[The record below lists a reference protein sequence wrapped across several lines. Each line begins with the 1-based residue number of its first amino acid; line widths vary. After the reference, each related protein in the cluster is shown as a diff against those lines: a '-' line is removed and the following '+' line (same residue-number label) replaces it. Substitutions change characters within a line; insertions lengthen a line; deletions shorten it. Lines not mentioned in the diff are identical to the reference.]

1 MSVEAFE
8 RLHGALQYHIVNSMG
23 WTGLRSTQTDAV
35 VPILEGK
42 HCLILAPTAGGKTE
56 AAAIPVL
63 SRMAT
68 EEWSGPS
75 VLYVCPIKA
84 LLNNLESRLTR
95 YAGFVGRTVQVWH
108 GDIGQGAKA
117 RAKRSAPDILL
128 TTPESLEGMLI
139 STKVDRAAWF
149 GNVRVV
155 IVDELHAFAG
165 DDRGWHLRAVIKRI
179 EAYPKQPIQRIGLSA
194 TVGNPDELLDW
205 FAGSGERQIV
215 GSSTVTT
222 DADVTIDHVGSM
234 GNAATVISRLHRGAK
249 RLVFCDS
256 RSKVE
261 ELAVSLRALNTRT
274 FVSHS
279 SLSASERKLAETAF
293 AEEQDCVIVA
303 TSTLELGIDVGDLD
317 YVIQIDS
324 PSTVSSFLQR
334 MGRTGRRTGSRR
346 NCLFL
351 TTSDEAFLL
360 ACAITTLW
368 RERYVEHIKPPPL
381 PWHMVAQ
388 QMMALVLERPGLPAH
403 EVVGVAQR
411 QFPELDAKT
420 VATVFEFMVM
430 KGILFV
436 STGLASMGPEGEKL
450 FGRGHFLD
458 LLSAFASPMVL
469 AARHGAKELGYVD
482 PMAVQQQRNGPTV
495 LLLGGRSW
503 KVTAVDWSKRTVSVE
518 PTDDRGKSRWLG
530 TSRWL
535 GFEVCQ
541 AMRRVLLQEGDAQ
554 FGLSR
559 RGGQQLEEVSIFF
572 HSVCRNISIMH
583 LPDLLEHKY
592 KIYYTVDFLKILRKD
607 FIKVTYSILLAI
619 IIHLAL
625 DFIGHSLNAF
635 EVKTFIS
642 NLTKNETLIWISYVS
657 AIYAVPILFS
667 IAGFYL
673 IIKNEIRQ
681 RISLKLFTLTKNKFL
696 FWLSMG
702 VMTLF
707 FCVLKILITKTEF
720 EYFLDYIAISITSSF
735 ILAYYT
741 TCFFYSLYS
750 KKTIK

>member
-23 WTGLRSTQTDAV
+23 WTGLRSTQADAIA
-35 VPILEGK
+35 PIMEGK

-68 EEWSGPS
+68 EEWPGPS

-84 LLNNLESRLTR
+84 LLNNLESRLSR

-117 RAKRSAPDILL
+117 RARRSAPDILL

-179 EAYPKQPIQRIGLSA
+179 EAYARQPIQRIGLSA

-215 GSSTVTT
+215 GSSSVTT

-234 GNAATVISRLHRGAK
+234 ANAATVISRLHRGAK

-334 MGRTGRRTGSRR
+334 MGRTGRRNGSRR

-368 RERYVEHIKPPPL
+368 REKYVEHIKPPPL

-403 EVVGVAQR
+403 EVVNVAQR
-411 QFPELDAKT
+411 QFPELDATT
-420 VATVFEFMVM
+420 VATVFEFMAM
-430 KGILFV
+430 KGILFA
-436 STGLASMGPEGEKL
+436 SSGLASMGPEGEKL

-469 AARHGAKELGYVD
+469 AARHGATELGYVD
-482 PMAVQQQRNGPTV
+482 PMAVQQQRDGPTV

-541 AMRRVLLQEGDAQ
+541 AMRRVLLLEGDAEL
-554 FGLSR
+554 GLSK
-559 RGGQQLEEVSIFF
+559 RGTQQLDEVRDLITAPERQGS
-572 HSVCRNISIMH
+572 
-583 LPDLLEHKY
+583 LLLEH
-592 KIYYTVDFLKILRKD
+592 LPSGRLRWWT
-607 FIKVTYSILLAI
+607 FAGGAVNSA
-619 IIHLAL
+619 LAL
-625 DFIGHSLNAF
+625 RFEEQGSVRIDDLWVETDSGVSMAQVFQLPAHPVARAAFTTNLAERADLKFSACLTQEQLFAVVASRSLDEENLRRLA
-635 EVKTFIS
+635 S
-642 NLTKNETLIWISYVS
+642 N
-657 AIYAVPILFS
+657 
-667 IAGFYL
+667 
-673 IIKNEIRQ
+673 
-681 RISLKLFTLTKNKFL
+681 
-696 FWLSMG
+696 
-702 VMTLF
+702 
-707 FCVLKILITKTEF
+707 
-720 EYFLDYIAISITSSF
+720 
-735 ILAYYT
+735 
-741 TCFFYSLYS
+741 
-750 KKTIK
+750 

>member
-1 MSVEAFE
+1 MSQEAFD

-23 WTGLRSTQTDAV
+23 WTGLRSTQADAV
-35 VPILEGK
+35 EPILAGK

-56 AAAIPVL
+56 AATIPVL

-68 EEWSGPS
+68 EEWPGPS

-84 LLNNLESRLTR
+84 LLNNLESRLSR

-108 GDIGQGAKA
+108 GDVGQGAKA
-117 RAKRSAPDILL
+117 RAKRIPPDILL

-139 STKVDRAAWF
+139 STKVDRASWF

-179 EAYPKQPIQRIGLSA
+179 EAYARQPIQRIGLSA
-194 TVGNPDELLDW
+194 TVGNPGELLDW

-215 GSSTVTT
+215 GSSSVTT

-234 GNAATVISRLHRGAK
+234 ANAATVISRLHRGAK

-261 ELAVSLRALNTRT
+261 ELAVSLRTMNTRT

-279 SLSASERKLAETAF
+279 SLSASERKLAENAF
-293 AEEQDCVIVA
+293 AEERDCVIVA

-317 YVIQIDS
+317 YVIQIDA

-334 MGRTGRRTGSRR
+334 MGRTGRRSGSRR
-346 NCLFL
+346 SFLFL

-368 RERYVEHIKPPPL
+368 REKFVEQIKPPPL

-403 EVVGVAQR
+403 EVVDVAR
-411 QFPELDAKT
+411 AQFPELDPT
-420 VATVFEFMVM
+420 TIATVFDFMVDE
-430 KGILFV
+430 GILFL
-436 STGLASMGPEGEKL
+436 SSGLASMGPEGEKL
-450 FGRGHFLD
+450 FGRAHFLD

-469 AARHGAKELGYVD
+469 AARHGATELGYVD
-482 PMAVQQQRNGPTV
+482 PMAVQHQKDRPTV

-503 KVTAVDWSKRTVSVE
+503 RVTSVDWSKRTVAVE
-518 PTDDRGKSRWLG
+518 PTDDKGKSRWLG

-541 AMRRVLLQEGDAQ
+541 AMRRVLMQEGDAEL
-554 FGLSR
+554 GLSK
-559 RGGQQLEEVSIFF
+559 RGNCQLDEVRELIAAPERQGS
-572 HSVCRNISIMH
+572 
-583 LPDLLEHKY
+583 LLLERLGSGRLRWWTFAGGAVNSSLTLRLEDARG
-592 KIYYTVDFLKILRKD
+592 IRVDDLWIETDLS
-607 FIKVTYSILLAI
+607 TSITQ
-619 IIHLAL
+619 IHLRPVHPAAMQGFVLNLVESSDLKFSACLTQELLVEVVVSRSL
-625 DFIGHSLNAF
+625 D
-635 EVKTFIS
+635 EE
-642 NLTKNETLIWISYVS
+642 NLKRL
-657 AIYAVPILFS
+657 
-667 IAGFYL
+667 G
-673 IIKNEIRQ
+673 
-681 RISLKLFTLTKNKFL
+681 
-696 FWLSMG
+696 
-702 VMTLF
+702 
-707 FCVLKILITKTEF
+707 
-720 EYFLDYIAISITSSF
+720 
-735 ILAYYT
+735 
-741 TCFFYSLYS
+741 
-750 KKTIK
+750 

>member
-1 MSVEAFE
+1 MSQEAFDC
-8 RLHGALQYHIVNSMG
+8 LHGALQYHIVNSMG
-23 WTGLRSTQTDAV
+23 WKGLRSTQADAV
-35 VPILEGK
+35 EPILAGK

-56 AAAIPVL
+56 AATIPVL

-68 EEWSGPS
+68 EEWPGPS

-84 LLNNLESRLTR
+84 LLNNLESRLSR

-108 GDIGQGAKA
+108 GDVGQGSKA
-117 RAKRSAPDILL
+117 RAKRTPPDILL

-139 STKVDRAAWF
+139 STKVDRASWF

-179 EAYPKQPIQRIGLSA
+179 EAYARQPIQRIGLSA
-194 TVGNPDELLDW
+194 TVGNPSELLDW
-205 FAGSGERQIV
+205 FAGTGERQIV
-215 GSSTVTT
+215 GSSSVTT

-234 GNAATVISRLHRGAK
+234 ANAATVISRLHRGAK

-261 ELAVSLRALNTRT
+261 ELAVSLRTMNTRT

-293 AEEQDCVIVA
+293 AEERDCVIVA

-317 YVIQIDS
+317 YVIQIDA

-334 MGRTGRRTGSRR
+334 MGRTGRRSGSRR
-346 NCLFL
+346 SFLFL

-368 RERYVEHIKPPPL
+368 REKFVEHIKPPPL

-403 EVVGVAQR
+403 EVVAVAQA
-411 QFPELDAKT
+411 QFPELDPAT
-420 VATVFEFMVM
+420 VATVFHCMAD
-430 KGILFV
+430 KGILFI
-436 STGLASMGPEGEKL
+436 SSGLASMGPEGEKL

-469 AARHGAKELGYVD
+469 AARHGATELGYVD
-482 PMAVQQQRNGPTV
+482 PMAVQQQKDGPTV

-503 KVTAVDWSKRTVSVE
+503 KVTSVDWKKRAVAVE
-518 PTDDRGKSRWLG
+518 PTDDKGKSRWLG

-541 AMRRVLLQEGDAQ
+541 AMRRVLLCQSDAQ
-554 FGLSR
+554 LGLSK
-559 RGGQQLEEVSIFF
+559 RGTLQLDEIRELITAPEHQGS
-572 HSVCRNISIMH
+572 
-583 LPDLLEHKY
+583 LLLEH
-592 KIYYTVDFLKILRKD
+592 LPSSRLRWWT
-607 FIKVTYSILLAI
+607 FAGGAVNST
-619 IIHLAL
+619 LAL
-625 DFIGHSLNAF
+625 RLGDIGSTRVDDLWVETGPGVSVPSLMRA
-635 EVKTFIS
+635 EVDSAAVTAVAE
-642 NLTKNETLIWISYVS
+642 NLAERSELKFAACLRRAELV
-657 AIYAVPILFS
+657 AVVAS
-667 IAGFYL
+667 
-673 IIKNEIRQ
+673 R
-681 RISLKLFTLTKNKFL
+681 SLDEENLLRL
-696 FWLSMG
+696 ARDD
-702 VMTLF
+702 
-707 FCVLKILITKTEF
+707 
-720 EYFLDYIAISITSSF
+720 LDVPSDP
-735 ILAYYT
+735 LA
-741 TCFFYSLYS
+741 L
-750 KKTIK
+750 

>member
-1 MSVEAFE
+1 MSQEAFD

-23 WTGLRSTQTDAV
+23 WTGLRSTQADAV
-35 VPILEGK
+35 DPILSGK

-56 AAAIPVL
+56 AATIPVL

-68 EEWSGPS
+68 EEWPGPS

-84 LLNNLESRLTR
+84 LLNNLESRLSR

-108 GDIGQGAKA
+108 GDVGQGAKT
-117 RAKRSAPDILL
+117 RAKRMPPDILL

-139 STKVDRAAWF
+139 STKVDRASWF

-179 EAYPKQPIQRIGLSA
+179 EAYARQPIQRIGLSA
-194 TVGNPDELLDW
+194 TVGNPGELLDW

-215 GSSTVTT
+215 GSSSVTT

-234 GNAATVISRLHRGAK
+234 ANAATVISRLHRGAK

-261 ELAVSLRALNTRT
+261 ELAVSLRAMNTRT

-293 AEEQDCVIVA
+293 AEERDCVIVA

-317 YVIQIDS
+317 YVIQIDA

-334 MGRTGRRTGSRR
+334 MGRTGRRSGSRR
-346 NCLFL
+346 SFLFL
-351 TTSDEAFLL
+351 TTTDEAFLL

-368 RERYVEHIKPPPL
+368 REKFVEHIKPPPL

-403 EVVGVAQR
+403 EVVGVAKA
-411 QFPELDAKT
+411 QFPELDPAT
-420 VATVFEFMVM
+420 VATVFDFMVG
-430 KGILFV
+430 KGILFI
-436 STGLASMGPEGEKL
+436 SSGLASMGPEGEKL

-469 AARHGAKELGYVD
+469 AARHGATELGYVD
-482 PMAVQQQRNGPTV
+482 PMAVQQQKDGPTV

-503 KVTAVDWSKRTVSVE
+503 KVTSVDWSKRTVAVE
-518 PTDDRGKSRWLG
+518 PTDDKGKSRWLG

-541 AMRRVLLQEGDAQ
+541 AMRRVLLHEGDAEL
-554 FGLSR
+554 GLSK
-559 RGGQQLEEVSIFF
+559 RGTVQLDEVRELITAPERQGS
-572 HSVCRNISIMH
+572 
-583 LPDLLEHKY
+583 LLLEH
-592 KIYYTVDFLKILRKD
+592 LPSGRLRWWT
-607 FIKVTYSILLAI
+607 FAGGAVNSA
-619 IIHLAL
+619 LAL
-625 DFIGHSLNAF
+625 RLGDVSSTRVDDLWVETGASISVPTLMSRPLESATLESFSRSMAERCELKFSACLGADLVAAVIAVRSLDEANLGHLVTTPF
-635 EVKTFIS
+635 Q
-642 NLTKNETLIWISYVS
+642 
-657 AIYAVPILFS
+657 VPS
-667 IAGFYL
+667 IDG
-673 IIKNEIRQ
+673 
-681 RISLKLFTLTKNKFL
+681 
-696 FWLSMG
+696 G
-702 VMTLF
+702 PVP
-707 FCVLKILITKTEF
+707 
-720 EYFLDYIAISITSSF
+720 
-735 ILAYYT
+735 
-741 TCFFYSLYS
+741 
-750 KKTIK
+750 

>member
-1 MSVEAFE
+1 MSDEAFE
-8 RLHGALQYHIVNSMG
+8 RLHGALQYHIVNSLG
-23 WTGLRSTQTDAV
+23 WSGLRSTQADAIA
-35 VPILEGK
+35 PILEGK

-56 AAAIPVL
+56 AATIPVL

-68 EEWSGPS
+68 GEWSGPS

-84 LLNNLESRLTR
+84 LLNNLESRLSR

-108 GDIGQGAKA
+108 GDVGQGVKA
-117 RAKRSAPDILL
+117 RARRSPPDILL

-139 STKVDRAAWF
+139 STNVDRVSWF
-149 GNVRVV
+149 ANVRVV

-179 EAYPKQPIQRIGLSA
+179 EAYARRPIQRVGLSA
-194 TVGNPDELLDW
+194 TVGNPDGLLDW
-205 FAGSGERQIV
+205 FAGAGERQIV
-215 GSSTVTT
+215 GSSSVTT

-234 GNAATVISRLHRGAK
+234 ANAATVISRLHRGSK

-279 SLSASERKLAETAF
+279 SLSASERRLAEAAF

-334 MGRTGRRTGSRR
+334 MGRTGRRSGSRR

-360 ACAITTLW
+360 ACAIIRLW
-368 RERYVEHIKPPPL
+368 REKYVEHITPPPM

-388 QMMALVLERPGLPAH
+388 QMMAFVLECPGIPAH
-403 EVVGVAQR
+403 EVVGMAR
-411 QFPELDAKT
+411 TQFPELELET
-420 VATVFEFMVM
+420 VATVFEFMVSQ
-430 KGILFV
+430 GILFV
-436 STGLASMGPEGEKL
+436 SSGLASMGPEGEKL

-469 AARHGAKELGYVD
+469 SARHGSTELGYVD
-482 PMAVQQQRNGPTV
+482 PMAVQRQDNGPTV

-503 KVTAVDWSKRTVSVE
+503 KVTSVDWPKRTVSVE
-518 PTDDRGKSRWLG
+518 PTDDKGKSRWLG

-535 GFEVCQ
+535 SFDVCQ
-541 AMRRVLLQEGDAQ
+541 AMRRVLLQEGEAEL
-554 FGLSR
+554 GLSR
-559 RGGQQLEEVSIFF
+559 RGTQQLDEIRSLIAVPERQGS
-572 HSVCRNISIMH
+572 
-583 LPDLLEHKY
+583 LLLEHLPTGRLRWWTFAGGAVNNALAVRLAKNVVMRVDDLWVE
-592 KIYYTVDFLKILRKD
+592 TVPGVSLPVLYRQSEEQAVTITSIERFTERSELKFSACLRPD
-607 FIKVTYSILLAI
+607 LVTA
-619 IIHLAL
+619 
-625 DFIGHSLNAF
+625 
-635 EVKTFIS
+635 VFIS
-642 NLTKNETLIWISYVS
+642 RSFDEANL
-657 AIYAVPILFS
+657 
-667 IAGFYL
+667 
-673 IIKNEIRQ
+673 
-681 RISLKLFTLTKNKFL
+681 LKLAPKR
-696 FWLSMG
+696 
-702 VMTLF
+702 
-707 FCVLKILITKTEF
+707 IL
-720 EYFLDYIAISITSSF
+720 
-735 ILAYYT
+735 
-741 TCFFYSLYS
+741 
-750 KKTIK
+750 

>member
-1 MSVEAFE
+1 MSVQAFD

-23 WTGLRSTQTDAV
+23 WTGLRSTQADAV
-35 VPILEGK
+35 EPILEGK

-68 EEWSGPS
+68 EEWPGPS
-75 VLYVCPIKA
+75 VIYVCPIKA
-84 LLNNLESRLTR
+84 LLNNLESRLSR

-117 RAKRSAPDILL
+117 RAKRVAPDALL

-139 STKVDRAAWF
+139 STKVDRRSWF
-149 GNVRVV
+149 GNVRTI

-179 EAYPKQPIQRIGLSA
+179 EAYARQPIQRIGLSA
-194 TVGNPDELLDW
+194 TVGNPDELLEW

-215 GSSTVTT
+215 GSSSVST
-222 DADVTIDHVGSM
+222 DADVTIDHVGTM
-234 GNAATVISRLHRGAK
+234 ANAATVISRLHRGAK

-261 ELAVSLRALNTRT
+261 ELAVALRALNTRT

-317 YVIQIDS
+317 HVIQIDS

-334 MGRTGRRTGSRR
+334 MGRTGRRSGSRR

-368 RERYVEHIKPPPL
+368 RDKYVEHVKPPPM

-388 QMMALVLERPGLPAH
+388 QMMALALEKPGTPAH
-403 EVVGVAQR
+403 EVVGMGR
-411 QFPELDAKT
+411 SQFPELAATT
-420 VATVFEFMVM
+420 VAAVFEFMVA
-430 KGILFV
+430 KGILLV
-436 STGLASMGPEGEKL
+436 SSGLTSMGHEGEKL
-450 FGRGHFLD
+450 YGRGHFLD
-458 LLSAFASPMVL
+458 LLTAFASPMVL
-469 AARHGAKELGYVD
+469 AARYGATELGYVD
-482 PMAVQQQRNGPTV
+482 PMAVQQQRERPTV

-503 KVTAVDWSKRTVSVE
+503 KVTGVDWSRRTVSVE
-518 PTDDRGKSRWLG
+518 PTEDRGKSRWLG

-541 AMRRVLLQEGDAQ
+541 AMRRVLLNEGDAEL
-554 FGLSR
+554 GLSR
-559 RGGQQLEEVSIFF
+559 RGAQQLSEVRELITAPERQGS
-572 HSVCRNISIMH
+572 M
-583 LPDLLEHKY
+583 LLEHVASGRLRWWTFAGGAVNSA
-592 KIYYTVDFLKILRKD
+592 IALRFEDAGSVRVDDLWIEADPGTSMTSVVKSPVLPVARKAFVSNLVERSDLKFSDCL
-607 FIKVTYSILLAI
+607 TAELLVEVVASR
-619 IIHLAL
+619 AL
-625 DFIGHSLNAF
+625 D
-635 EVKTFIS
+635 EE
-642 NLTKNETLIWISYVS
+642 NLSRLAS
-657 AIYAVPILFS
+657 
-667 IAGFYL
+667 
-673 IIKNEIRQ
+673 RQ
-681 RISLKLFTLTKNKFL
+681 
-696 FWLSMG
+696 
-702 VMTLF
+702 
-707 FCVLKILITKTEF
+707 
-720 EYFLDYIAISITSSF
+720 
-735 ILAYYT
+735 
-741 TCFFYSLYS
+741 
-750 KKTIK
+750 

>member
-1 MSVEAFE
+1 MSVQAFD

-23 WTGLRSTQTDAV
+23 WTGLRSTQADAV
-35 VPILEGK
+35 EPILEGK

-68 EEWSGPS
+68 EEWPGPS
-75 VLYVCPIKA
+75 VIYVCPIKA
-84 LLNNLESRLTR
+84 LLNNLEARLSR

-117 RAKRSAPDILL
+117 RAKRVAPDVLL

-139 STKVDRAAWF
+139 STKVDRRSWF
-149 GNVRVV
+149 GNVRTI

-179 EAYPKQPIQRIGLSA
+179 ETYARQPIQRIGLSA
-194 TVGNPDELLDW
+194 TVGNPDELLEW

-215 GSSTVTT
+215 GSSSVST
-222 DADVTIDHVGSM
+222 DADVTIDHVGTM
-234 GNAATVISRLHRGAK
+234 ANAATVISRLHRGAK

-261 ELAVSLRALNTRT
+261 ELAVALRALNTRT

-317 YVIQIDS
+317 HVIQIDS

-334 MGRTGRRTGSRR
+334 MGRTGRRSGSRR

-368 RERYVEHIKPPPL
+368 REKYVEHIKPPPM

-388 QMMALVLERPGLPAH
+388 QMMALALEKPGTPAH
-403 EVVGVAQR
+403 EVVGMGHS
-411 QFPELDAKT
+411 QFPELAATT
-420 VATVFEFMVM
+420 VAAVFEFMAA
-430 KGILFV
+430 KGILLV
-436 STGLASMGPEGEKL
+436 SSGLTSMGPEGEKL
-450 FGRGHFLD
+450 YGRGHFLD

-469 AARHGAKELGYVD
+469 AAKYGATELGYVD
-482 PMAVQQQRNGPTV
+482 PMAVQQQRERPTV

-503 KVTAVDWSKRTVSVE
+503 KVTGVDWSRRTVSVE
-518 PTDDRGKSRWLG
+518 PTEDRGKSRWLG

-541 AMRRVLLQEGDAQ
+541 AMRRVLLNEGDAEL
-554 FGLSR
+554 GLSR
-559 RGGQQLEEVSIFF
+559 RGAQQLSEVRELITAPERQGS
-572 HSVCRNISIMH
+572 M
-583 LPDLLEHKY
+583 LLEHVASGRLRWWTFAGGAVNSA
-592 KIYYTVDFLKILRKD
+592 IALRFEDAGSVRVDDLWIEADPGTSMTSVVKSPVLPVARK
-607 FIKVTYSILLAI
+607 
-619 IIHLAL
+619 
-625 DFIGHSLNAF
+625 AF
-635 EVKTFIS
+635 VS
-642 NLTKNETLIWISYVS
+642 NLVERSDLK
-657 AIYAVPILFS
+657 FS
-667 IAGFYL
+667 DCLTADL
-673 IIKNEIRQ
+673 LVEVVASRSLDEENLSRLASRQ
-681 RISLKLFTLTKNKFL
+681 
-696 FWLSMG
+696 
-702 VMTLF
+702 
-707 FCVLKILITKTEF
+707 
-720 EYFLDYIAISITSSF
+720 
-735 ILAYYT
+735 
-741 TCFFYSLYS
+741 
-750 KKTIK
+750 

>member
-23 WTGLRSTQTDAV
+23 WTGLRSTQADAV

-68 EEWSGPS
+68 EEWPGPS

-179 EAYPKQPIQRIGLSA
+179 EAYARQPIQRIGLSA

-205 FAGSGERQIV
+205 FAGSGARQIV
-215 GSSTVTT
+215 GSSSVTT
-222 DADVTIDHVGSM
+222 DADVTIDHVGSIA
-234 GNAATVISRLHRGAK
+234 NAATVISRLHRGAK

-261 ELAVSLRALNTRT
+261 ELAVSLRAMNTRT

-334 MGRTGRRTGSRR
+334 MGRTGRRSGSGR

-368 RERYVEHIKPPPL
+368 REKYVEHIKPPPL

-403 EVVGVAQR
+403 EVVGMAQR
-411 QFPELDAKT
+411 QFAELDAKT
-420 VATVFEFMVM
+420 LATVFEFMVM

-436 STGLASMGPEGEKL
+436 SSGLASMGPEGEKL

-469 AARHGAKELGYVD
+469 AARHGATELGYVD
-482 PMAVQQQRNGPTV
+482 PMAVQQQRDGPTV

-541 AMRRVLLQEGDAQ
+541 AMRRVLLLEGDAEL
-554 FGLSR
+554 GLSK
-559 RGGQQLEEVSIFF
+559 RGTQQLEEIRDLITAPERHGS
-572 HSVCRNISIMH
+572 
-583 LPDLLEHKY
+583 LLLEH
-592 KIYYTVDFLKILRKD
+592 LPSGRLRWWT
-607 FIKVTYSILLAI
+607 FAGGAVNSA
-619 IIHLAL
+619 LAL
-625 DFIGHSLNAF
+625 RLGEIGSTRVDDLWV
-635 EVKTFIS
+635 ETSQGIS
-642 NLTKNETLIWISYVS
+642 VPTLMKG
-657 AIYAVPILFS
+657 PLEFS
-667 IAGFYL
+667 IVVAYAESVAERSELKFAACL
-673 IIKNEIRQ
+673 SADLVAAVVAR
-681 RISLKLFTLTKNKFL
+681 RSLDETNLWRL
-696 FWLSMG
+696 
-702 VMTLF
+702 
-707 FCVLKILITKTEF
+707 
-720 EYFLDYIAISITSSF
+720 ATS
-735 ILAYYT
+735 
-741 TCFFYSLYS
+741 
-750 KKTIK
+750 

>member
-1 MSVEAFE
+1 MSQEAFD

-23 WTGLRSTQTDAV
+23 WTGLRSTQADAV
-35 VPILEGK
+35 APILAGK

-56 AAAIPVL
+56 AATIPVL

-68 EEWSGPS
+68 QEWPGPS

-84 LLNNLESRLTR
+84 LLNNLESRLSR

-108 GDIGQGAKA
+108 GDVGQGAKT
-117 RAKRSAPDILL
+117 RAKRAPPDILL

-139 STKVDRAAWF
+139 STKVDRASWF

-165 DDRGWHLRAVIKRI
+165 DDRGWHLRAVINRI
-179 EAYPKQPIQRIGLSA
+179 EAYARQPIQRIGLSA
-194 TVGNPDELLDW
+194 TVGNPGELLDW

-215 GSSTVTT
+215 GSSSVTA
-222 DADVTIDHVGSM
+222 DADVMIDHVGSM
-234 GNAATVISRLHRGAK
+234 ANAATVISRLHRGAK

-261 ELAVSLRALNTRT
+261 ELAVSLRTMNTRT

-293 AEEQDCVIVA
+293 AEERDCVIVA
-303 TSTLELGIDVGDLD
+303 TSTLELGLDVGDLD
-317 YVIQIDS
+317 YVIQIDA

-334 MGRTGRRTGSRR
+334 MGRTGRRSGSRR
-346 NCLFL
+346 SFLFL

-368 RERYVEHIKPPPL
+368 REKFVEHIKPPPL

-388 QMMALVLERPGLPAH
+388 QMMALALERPGLPAH
-403 EVVGVAQR
+403 EVVGVAQA
-411 QFPELDAKT
+411 QFPELDP
-420 VATVFEFMVM
+420 ATVSAVFDFMVD

-436 STGLASMGPEGEKL
+436 SSGLASMGPEGEKL

-469 AARHGAKELGYVD
+469 AARHGTTELGYVD
-482 PMAVQQQRNGPTV
+482 PMAVQQQKDGPTV

-503 KVTAVDWSKRTVSVE
+503 KVTSVDWSKRTVAVE
-518 PTDDRGKSRWLG
+518 PTDDKGKSRWLG

-541 AMRRVLLQEGDAQ
+541 AMRRVLLREGGAEL
-554 FGLSR
+554 GLSK
-559 RGGQQLEEVSIFF
+559 RGTVQLDEVRELITAPERQGS
-572 HSVCRNISIMH
+572 
-583 LPDLLEHKY
+583 LLLEHLPSGRLRWWTFAGGAVNSALALRLGD
-592 KIYYTVDFLKILRKD
+592 IGSTRVDDLWVETDAGISVPTLMNHQVAPAAVENFSRSLVERSELKFAACLRSD
-607 FIKVTYSILLAI
+607 LVAAVVSVRSLDETNLG
-619 IIHLAL
+619 HLAATP
-625 DFIGHSLNAF
+625 F
-635 EVKTFIS
+635 
-642 NLTKNETLIWISYVS
+642 
-657 AIYAVPILFS
+657 
-667 IAGFYL
+667 
-673 IIKNEIRQ
+673 
-681 RISLKLFTLTKNKFL
+681 
-696 FWLSMG
+696 
-702 VMTLF
+702 
-707 FCVLKILITKTEF
+707 
-720 EYFLDYIAISITSSF
+720 
-735 ILAYYT
+735 
-741 TCFFYSLYS
+741 
-750 KKTIK
+750 

>member
-23 WTGLRSTQTDAV
+23 WTGLRSTQADAV

-68 EEWSGPS
+68 EEWPGPS

-95 YAGFVGRTVQVWH
+95 YADFVGRTVQVWH

-179 EAYPKQPIQRIGLSA
+179 EAYAKQPIQRIGLSA

-215 GSSTVTT
+215 GSSSVTT

-234 GNAATVISRLHRGAK
+234 ANAATVISRLHRGTK

-334 MGRTGRRTGSRR
+334 MGRTGRRAGSRR

-351 TTSDEAFLL
+351 TMSDEAFLL

-368 RERYVEHIKPPPL
+368 REKYVEHIKPPPL

-403 EVVGVAQR
+403 EVVSVAQR

-436 STGLASMGPEGEKL
+436 SSGLASMGPEGEKL

-469 AARHGAKELGYVD
+469 AARHGATELGYVD
-482 PMAVQQQRNGPTV
+482 PMAVQQQRDGPTV

-541 AMRRVLLQEGDAQ
+541 AMRRVLLHEGDAEL
-554 FGLSR
+554 GLSK
-559 RGGQQLEEVSIFF
+559 RGTQQLDEVRDLITAPERQGS
-572 HSVCRNISIMH
+572 
-583 LPDLLEHKY
+583 LLLEH
-592 KIYYTVDFLKILRKD
+592 LPAGRLRWWT
-607 FIKVTYSILLAI
+607 FAGGAVNSA
-619 IIHLAL
+619 LAL
-625 DFIGHSLNAF
+625 RLGEIGSTRVDDLWVETVHGISVPTMMQCQVSHSAMAEFAEGLAERAELKF
-635 EVKTFIS
+635 
-642 NLTKNETLIWISYVS
+642 S
-657 AIYAVPILFS
+657 ACLPPDLMASVVAARSLDEANF
-667 IAGFYL
+667 
-673 IIKNEIRQ
+673 Q
-681 RISLKLFTLTKNKFL
+681 R
-696 FWLSMG
+696 
-702 VMTLF
+702 
-707 FCVLKILITKTEF
+707 
-720 EYFLDYIAISITSSF
+720 
-735 ILAYYT
+735 LA
-741 TCFFYSLYS
+741 
-750 KKTIK
+750 

>member
-1 MSVEAFE
+1 MSLEAFD

-23 WTGLRSTQTDAV
+23 WTGLRSTQADAV

-68 EEWSGPS
+68 EEWPGPS

-139 STKVDRAAWF
+139 STKVDRAVWF

-179 EAYPKQPIQRIGLSA
+179 EAYARQPIQRIGLSA

-205 FAGSGERQIV
+205 FAGSGERHVV
-215 GSSTVTT
+215 GSSSVTT

-234 GNAATVISRLHRGAK
+234 LNAATVISRLHRGAK

-261 ELAVSLRALNTRT
+261 ELAVSLRTMNTRT

-293 AEEQDCVIVA
+293 AEERDCVIVA

-334 MGRTGRRTGSRR
+334 MGRTGRRSGSRR
-346 NCLFL
+346 SFLFL

-368 RERYVEHIKPPPL
+368 REKYVEHINPPPM
-381 PWHMVAQ
+381 PWHIVAQ

-403 EVVGVAQR
+403 EVVAVAR
-411 QFPELDAKT
+411 AQFFELDHET
-420 VATVFEFMVM
+420 LATVFDFMVG

-436 STGLASMGPEGEKL
+436 SSGLASMGPEGEKL

-469 AARHGAKELGYVD
+469 AARHGAIELGYVD
-482 PMAVQQQRNGPTV
+482 PMAVQQQKDGPTV

-503 KVTAVDWSKRTVSVE
+503 KVTSVDWPKRTVSVE
-518 PTDDRGKSRWLG
+518 PSDDRGKSRWLG

-541 AMRRVLLQEGDAQ
+541 AMRRVLLRDGDAQ
-554 FGLSR
+554 LGLSR
-559 RGGQQLEEVSIFF
+559 RGTLQLDEV
-572 HSVCRNISIMH
+572 RDLISAPEH
-583 LPDLLEHKY
+583 RGSFLLEHLPSGRLRWWTFAGGAVNSALALRLGE
-592 KIYYTVDFLKILRKD
+592 IASTRVDDLWVETAHGISVLELVQRQVDRSSMTAVAQSLAERSELKFAACLPKD
-607 FIKVTYSILLAI
+607 LLA
-619 IIHLAL
+619 AVVVNRSL
-625 DFIGHSLNAF
+625 DD
-635 EVKTFIS
+635 V
-642 NLTKNETLIWISYVS
+642 NLRRLVS
-657 AIYAVPILFS
+657 
-667 IAGFYL
+667 
-673 IIKNEIRQ
+673 E
-681 RISLKLFTLTKNKFL
+681 
-696 FWLSMG
+696 
-702 VMTLF
+702 
-707 FCVLKILITKTEF
+707 
-720 EYFLDYIAISITSSF
+720 
-735 ILAYYT
+735 
-741 TCFFYSLYS
+741 
-750 KKTIK
+750 

>member
-1 MSVEAFE
+1 MSVGAFD

-23 WTGLRSTQTDAV
+23 WTGLRSTQADAV
-35 VPILEGK
+35 EPILGGK

-68 EEWSGPS
+68 EEWPGPS
-75 VLYVCPIKA
+75 VIYVCPIKA
-84 LLNNLESRLTR
+84 LLNNLESRLAR

-117 RAKRSAPDILL
+117 RAKRVAPDVLL

-139 STKVDRAAWF
+139 STKVDRRSWF
-149 GNVRVV
+149 GNVRTI

-179 EAYPKQPIQRIGLSA
+179 EAYARQPIQRIGLSA
-194 TVGNPDELLDW
+194 TVGNPDELLEW

-215 GSSTVTT
+215 GSSSVST
-222 DADVTIDHVGSM
+222 DADVTIDHVGTM
-234 GNAATVISRLHRGAK
+234 ANAATVISRLHRGAK

-261 ELAVSLRALNTRT
+261 ELAVALRASNTRT

-317 YVIQIDS
+317 HVIQIDS

-334 MGRTGRRTGSRR
+334 MGRTGRRNGSRR

-368 RERYVEHIKPPPL
+368 RDKYVEHIKPPPM

-388 QMMALVLERPGLPAH
+388 QMMALVLEKPGTPAH
-403 EVVGVAQR
+403 EVVSTGR
-411 QFPELDAKT
+411 SQFPELAAMT
-420 VATVFEFMVM
+420 VEAVFEFMVA
-430 KGILFV
+430 KGILLV
-436 STGLASMGPEGEKL
+436 SSGLTSMGPEGERL
-450 FGRGHFLD
+450 YGRGHFLD

-469 AARHGAKELGYVD
+469 AAKYGATELGYVD
-482 PMAVQQQRNGPTV
+482 PMAVQQQRDRPTV

-503 KVTAVDWSKRTVSVE
+503 KVTGVDWSRRTVSVE
-518 PTDDRGKSRWLG
+518 PTEDRGKSRWLG

-541 AMRRVLLQEGDAQ
+541 AMRRVLLNEGDAEL
-554 FGLSR
+554 GLSR
-559 RGGQQLEEVSIFF
+559 RGAQQLSEVRELITAPERQGS
-572 HSVCRNISIMH
+572 M
-583 LPDLLEHKY
+583 LLEH
-592 KIYYTVDFLKILRKD
+592 VASGRLRWW
-607 FIKVTYSILLAI
+607 
-619 IIHLAL
+619 
-625 DFIGHSLNAF
+625 
-635 EVKTFIS
+635 TFAGGAV
-642 NLTKNETLIWISYVS
+642 NS
-657 AIYAVPILFS
+657 AIALRFADAGSVRVDDLWIEADPGTSMTSVVKSPVLPVARKAFVANLVERSDLKFS
-667 IAGFYL
+667 DCLTTELLVEVVAS
-673 IIKNEIRQ
+673 R
-681 RISLKLFTLTKNKFL
+681 SLDEEN
-696 FWLSMG
+696 LSR
-702 VMTLF
+702 
-707 FCVLKILITKTEF
+707 
-720 EYFLDYIAISITSSF
+720 
-735 ILAYYT
+735 LA
-741 TCFFYSLYS
+741 S
-750 KKTIK
+750 KQ

>member
-1 MSVEAFE
+1 MILLAAEGWQNKDIAVE
-8 RLHGALQYHIVNSMG
+8 V
-23 WTGLRSTQTDAV
+23 GL
-35 VPILEGK
+35 
-42 HCLILAPTAGGKTE
+42 E

-63 SRMAT
+63 SRMAP
-68 EEWSGPS
+68 EEWPGPS
-75 VLYVCPIKA
+75 VLYVCRIKA

-165 DDRGWHLRAVIKRI
+165 DDRGWQLRAVIKCI
-179 EAYPKQPIQRIGLSA
+179 EAYARQPIQRIGLSA
-194 TVGNPDELLDW
+194 TVGNPVELLDW
-205 FAGSGERQIV
+205 LAGSGERQIV
-215 GSSTVTT
+215 GSSSVTT
-222 DADVTIDHVGSM
+222 DADVTIDHVGSTA
-234 GNAATVISRLHRGAK
+234 NAATVISRLHRGAK
-249 RLVFCDS
+249 RLVFATAAP
-256 RSKVE
+256 R
-261 ELAVSLRALNTRT
+261 LRNWRCRCVRPTRT

-334 MGRTGRRTGSRR
+334 MGRTGRRSGSRR

-368 RERYVEHIKPPPL
+368 REKYVEHIKLPPL

-403 EVVGVAQR
+403 EVVGVAQS
-411 QFPELDAKT
+411 QFPELDATT
-420 VATVFEFMVM
+420 VATVFEFMVI
-430 KGILFV
+430 KGIVFV
-436 STGLASMGPEGEKL
+436 SSGLASMGPEGEKL

-469 AARHGAKELGYVD
+469 AARHGATELGYVD
-482 PMAVQQQRNGPTV
+482 PMAVQQQRDGPTV

-518 PTDDRGKSRWLG
+518 PTDEHGKSRWLG

-541 AMRRVLLQEGDAQ
+541 AIRSVLLREGDAEL
-554 FGLSR
+554 GLSK
-559 RGGQQLEEVSIFF
+559 RGTQQLDEVRDLS
-572 HSVCRNISIMH
+572 HSPSGMGR
-583 LPDLLEHKY
+583 LPGVNYLDL
-592 KIYYTVDFLKILRKD
+592 
-607 FIKVTYSILLAI
+607 
-619 IIHLAL
+619 
-625 DFIGHSLNAF
+625 
-635 EVKTFIS
+635 
-642 NLTKNETLIWISYVS
+642 
-657 AIYAVPILFS
+657 
-667 IAGFYL
+667 
-673 IIKNEIRQ
+673 
-681 RISLKLFTLTKNKFL
+681 
-696 FWLSMG
+696 
-702 VMTLF
+702 
-707 FCVLKILITKTEF
+707 
-720 EYFLDYIAISITSSF
+720 
-735 ILAYYT
+735 
-741 TCFFYSLYS
+741 
-750 KKTIK
+750 

>member
-1 MSVEAFE
+1 MSLEAFE

-23 WTGLRSTQTDAV
+23 WTGLRSTQADAV
-35 VPILEGK
+35 VPILDGK

-56 AAAIPVL
+56 AAFIPVL

-68 EEWSGPS
+68 EEWPGPS

-84 LLNNLESRLTR
+84 LLNNLESRLSR

-108 GDIGQGAKA
+108 GDVGQGAKA
-117 RAKRSAPDILL
+117 RARRSAPDILL

-139 STKVDRAAWF
+139 STKVDRASWF
-149 GNVRVV
+149 GSVRVV
-155 IVDELHAFAG
+155 IADELHAFAG

-179 EAYPKQPIQRIGLSA
+179 EAYARQPIQRLGLSA

-215 GSSTVTT
+215 GSSSVST

-234 GNAATVISRLHRGAK
+234 TNAATVISRLHRGSK

-261 ELAVSLRALNTRT
+261 ELGVALRSLNTRT

-279 SLSASERKLAETAF
+279 SLSASERRLAETAF

-334 MGRTGRRTGSRR
+334 MGRAGRRTGSRR
-346 NCLFL
+346 NYLFL
-351 TTSDEAFLL
+351 TTTDEAFLL

-368 RERYVEHIKPPPL
+368 REKYVEHITPPPL

-388 QMMALVLERPGLPAH
+388 QMMALVLEHPGLPRH
-403 EVVGVAQR
+403 EVVGVAR
-411 QFPELDAKT
+411 TQFPDLDPET
-420 VATVFEFMVM
+420 VATVFDFMEA

-436 STGLASMGPEGEKL
+436 SSGLASMGPEGEKL
-450 FGRGHFLD
+450 FGRAHFLD
-458 LLSAFASPMVL
+458 LLSAFASPMAL
-469 AARHGAKELGYVD
+469 AARHGSTELGNVD
-482 PMAVQQQRNGPTV
+482 PMAVQQQKDGPTV

-503 KVTAVDWSKRTVSVE
+503 KVISVEWSKRTVWVE
-518 PTDDRGKSRWLG
+518 PTDEKGKSRWLG

-541 AMRRVLLQEGDAQ
+541 AMRRVLLKEGDAEL
-554 FGLSR
+554 GLSK
-559 RGGQQLEEVSIFF
+559 RGIQQLDEVRDLITAPERQGS
-572 HSVCRNISIMH
+572 
-583 LPDLLEHKY
+583 LLLEHLPSGRHRWW
-592 KIYYTVDFLKILRKD
+592 TFAGGAVNSALVLRLGDSGSTRVDDLW
-607 FIKVTYSILLAI
+607 V
-619 IIHLAL
+619 
-625 DFIGHSLNAF
+625 
-635 EVKTFIS
+635 
-642 NLTKNETLIWISYVS
+642 ETDAGVPVPELIQQPADHS
-657 AIYAVPILFS
+657 AIAAFGVRLAERSELKFAACLRFDLAATVVAVRLLDEANLCLLLKP
-667 IAGFYL
+667 
-673 IIKNEIRQ
+673 KTK
-681 RISLKLFTLTKNKFL
+681 SL
-696 FWLSMG
+696 S
-702 VMTLF
+702 
-707 FCVLKILITKTEF
+707 
-720 EYFLDYIAISITSSF
+720 AH
-735 ILAYYT
+735 
-741 TCFFYSLYS
+741 
-750 KKTIK
+750 

>member
-1 MSVEAFE
+1 MSQEAFD

-23 WTGLRSTQTDAV
+23 WTGLRSTQAEAV
-35 VPILEGK
+35 EPILAGK

-56 AAAIPVL
+56 AATIPVL

-68 EEWSGPS
+68 EEWPGPS

-84 LLNNLESRLTR
+84 LLNNLESRLSR

-108 GDIGQGAKA
+108 GDVGQGAKA
-117 RAKRSAPDILL
+117 RAKRTPPDILL

-139 STKVDRAAWF
+139 STKVDRASWF

-179 EAYPKQPIQRIGLSA
+179 EAYARQPIQRIGLSA
-194 TVGNPDELLDW
+194 TVGNPGELLNW

-215 GSSTVTT
+215 GSSSVTT

-234 GNAATVISRLHRGAK
+234 ANAATVISRLHRGAK

-261 ELAVSLRALNTRT
+261 ELAVSLRTMNTRT

-293 AEEQDCVIVA
+293 AEERDCVIVA

-317 YVIQIDS
+317 YVIQIDA

-334 MGRTGRRTGSRR
+334 MGRTGRRSGSRR
-346 NCLFL
+346 SFLFL

-368 RERYVEHIKPPPL
+368 REKFVEQIKPPPL

-403 EVVGVAQR
+403 EVVDMARAQ
-411 QFPELDAKT
+411 FHELDPTT
-420 VATVFEFMVM
+420 VVTVFDFMVD
-430 KGILFV
+430 KGILFI
-436 STGLASMGPEGEKL
+436 SSGLASMGPEGEKL

-469 AARHGAKELGYVD
+469 AARHGATELGYVD
-482 PMAVQQQRNGPTV
+482 PMAVQHQKDRPTV

-503 KVTAVDWSKRTVSVE
+503 KVTSVDWSKRTVALE
-518 PTDDRGKSRWLG
+518 PTDDKGKSRWLG

-541 AMRRVLLQEGDAQ
+541 AMRRVLMREGDAEV
-554 FGLSR
+554 GLSK
-559 RGGQQLEEVSIFF
+559 RGNRQLEEVRELIAAPERQGS
-572 HSVCRNISIMH
+572 
-583 LPDLLEHKY
+583 LLLERLGSGRLRWWTFAGGAVNSAVALRLEDARG
-592 KIYYTVDFLKILRKD
+592 IRVDDLWIETDLG
-607 FIKVTYSILLAI
+607 TSITQ
-619 IIHLAL
+619 IHLRPVHPAAMQAFVLNLVERSDLKFSACLTQEMLVEVVVSRSL
-625 DFIGHSLNAF
+625 D
-635 EVKTFIS
+635 EE
-642 NLTKNETLIWISYVS
+642 NLKRLE
-657 AIYAVPILFS
+657 
-667 IAGFYL
+667 
-673 IIKNEIRQ
+673 
-681 RISLKLFTLTKNKFL
+681 
-696 FWLSMG
+696 
-702 VMTLF
+702 
-707 FCVLKILITKTEF
+707 
-720 EYFLDYIAISITSSF
+720 
-735 ILAYYT
+735 
-741 TCFFYSLYS
+741 
-750 KKTIK
+750 

>member
-23 WTGLRSTQTDAV
+23 WTGLRSAQADAV
-35 VPILEGK
+35 APILEGR

-56 AAAIPVL
+56 AATIPVL

-68 EEWSGPS
+68 EEWGGPS

-84 LLNNLESRLTR
+84 LLNNLESRLSR

-117 RAKRSAPDILL
+117 RAKRTAPDILL

-179 EAYPKQPIQRIGLSA
+179 EAYARQPIQRIGLSA
-194 TVGNPDELLDW
+194 TVGNPDELLNW
-205 FAGSGERQIV
+205 FAGPGERQIV
-215 GSSTVTT
+215 GSSSVTT
-222 DADVTIDHVGSM
+222 DADVTIDHVGSLA
-234 GNAATVISRLHRGAK
+234 NAATVISRLHRGSK

-346 NCLFL
+346 SFLFL
-351 TTSDEAFLL
+351 TTNDEAFLL
-360 ACAITTLW
+360 ACAITALW
-368 RERYVEHIKPPPL
+368 RERYVEHITPPPL

-388 QMMALVLERPGLPAH
+388 QMMALVLERPGLPSH
-403 EVVGVAQR
+403 EVVRTAQS
-411 QFPELDAKT
+411 QFPELQSET
-420 VATVFEFMVM
+420 VAALMEFMVD
-430 KGILFV
+430 KGILVV

-450 FGRGHFLD
+450 FGRSHFLD
-458 LLSAFASPMVL
+458 LLSAFSSPMVL
-469 AARHGAKELGYVD
+469 VARYGGTELGYVD
-482 PMAVQQQRNGPTV
+482 PMAVQQQKDSPAV

-503 KVTAVDWSKRTVSVE
+503 KVISVDWPKRTVSVE
-518 PTDDRGKSRWLG
+518 PAADKGKSRWLG

-535 GFEVCQ
+535 AFEVCQ
-541 AMRRVLLQEGDAQ
+541 AMRRVLLNDGDAKL
-554 FGLSR
+554 GLSK
-559 RGGQQLEEVSIFF
+559 RGTQQLDEVRDLITAPDRQGSI
-572 HSVCRNISIMH
+572 
-583 LPDLLEHKY
+583 LLEH
-592 KIYYTVDFLKILRKD
+592 LPSGRLRWWT
-607 FIKVTYSILLAI
+607 FAGGAVNSA
-619 IIHLAL
+619 LAL
-625 DFIGHSLNAF
+625 RLGPIGSTRVDDLW
-635 EVKTFIS
+635 V
-642 NLTKNETLIWISYVS
+642 ETG
-657 AIYAVPILFS
+657 P
-667 IAGFYL
+667 G
-673 IIKNEIRQ
+673 
-681 RISLKLFTLTKNKFL
+681 
-696 FWLSMG
+696 
-702 VMTLF
+702 
-707 FCVLKILITKTEF
+707 
-720 EYFLDYIAISITSSF
+720 ISIPSLMGCPIEPSATLAFAKYLVETSELKF
-735 ILAYYT
+735 AACLPDEQLAAV
-741 TCFFYSLYS
+741 FAGRSLDEDNLS
-750 KKTIK
+750 RLAAN

>member
-1 MSVEAFE
+1 MSLDAFE
-8 RLHGALQYHIVNSMG
+8 RLYGALQYHIVNSMG
-23 WTGLRSTQTDAV
+23 WSGLRSTQADAV

-56 AAAIPVL
+56 AAIIPVL

-68 EEWSGPS
+68 EEWPGPS

-84 LLNNLESRLTR
+84 LLNNLESRLSR

-108 GDIGQGAKA
+108 GDVGQGAKA

-139 STKVDRAAWF
+139 SSKVDRASWF

-165 DDRGWHLRAVIKRI
+165 DDRGWHLRAVVKRI
-179 EAYPKQPIQRIGLSA
+179 EAYARQPIQRIGLSA

-215 GSSTVTT
+215 GSSSVST
-222 DADVTIDHVGSM
+222 DADVTIDHVGSVA
-234 GNAATVISRLHRGAK
+234 NAATVISRLHRGSK

-261 ELAVSLRALNTRT
+261 ELGVALRGLNTRT

-293 AEEQDCVIVA
+293 AEEQDCAIVA

-334 MGRTGRRTGSRR
+334 MGRTGRRAGSRR

-351 TTSDEAFLL
+351 TTTDEAFLL
-360 ACAITTLW
+360 ACAIATLW
-368 RERYVEHIKPPPL
+368 RTKYIEHIKPPPL

-388 QMMALVLERPGLPAH
+388 QMMALVLERPGLPAK
-403 EVVGVAQR
+403 EVLGVAR
-411 QFPELDAKT
+411 TQFPELDGET
-420 VATVFEFMVM
+420 VAIVFDFMVV

-436 STGLASMGPEGEKL
+436 SSGLASMGPQGEKL

-469 AARHGAKELGYVD
+469 AARHGTTELGYVD
-482 PMAVQQQRNGPTV
+482 PMSVQQQKDGPTV

-503 KVTAVDWSKRTVSVE
+503 KVISVDWSKRTVWLE
-518 PTDDRGKSRWLG
+518 PTDDKGKSRWLG

-541 AMRRVLLQEGDAQ
+541 AMRRVLLQEGGSEL
-554 FGLSR
+554 GLSK
-559 RGGQQLEEVSIFF
+559 RGTQQLDEV
-572 HSVCRNISIMH
+572 RDLISAPEH
-583 LPDLLEHKY
+583 QGSLLLERLPSGRHRWW
-592 KIYYTVDFLKILRKD
+592 TFAGGAVN
-607 FIKVTYSILLAI
+607 S
-619 IIHLAL
+619 AL
-625 DFIGHSLNAF
+625 
-635 EVKTFIS
+635 V
-642 NLTKNETLIWISYVS
+642 
-657 AIYAVPILFS
+657 
-667 IAGFYL
+667 
-673 IIKNEIRQ
+673 
-681 RISLKLFTLTKNKFL
+681 LKLGEIGSTRVDDLWVETGPGVPVPELIQRQIGPSAQTAFGASLAERTELKFGACLPVDLVAAVVAGRSLDEVNLRRLVAGELGAVATLK
-696 FWLSMG
+696 
-702 VMTLF
+702 
-707 FCVLKILITKTEF
+707 
-720 EYFLDYIAISITSSF
+720 
-735 ILAYYT
+735 
-741 TCFFYSLYS
+741 
-750 KKTIK
+750 

>member
-23 WTGLRSTQTDAV
+23 WTGLRSTQVDAV
-35 VPILEGK
+35 APILEGK

-68 EEWSGPS
+68 EEWPGPS

-108 GDIGQGAKA
+108 GDIGQAAKA
-117 RAKRSAPDILL
+117 RAKRSVPDILL

-165 DDRGWHLRAVIKRI
+165 DDRGWHLRAVVKRI
-179 EAYPKQPIQRIGLSA
+179 EAYARQPIQRIGLSA

-205 FAGSGERQIV
+205 FAGSGDRQVV
-215 GSSTVTT
+215 GSSSVTT
-222 DADVTIDHVGSM
+222 DADVTIDHVESM
-234 GNAATVISRLHRGAK
+234 ANAATVISRLHRGAK

-346 NCLFL
+346 SFLFL

-388 QMMALVLERPGLPAH
+388 QMMALVLERPGLPAR
-403 EVVGVAQR
+403 EVVSVAR
-411 QFPELDAKT
+411 AQFHELDTETFAI
-420 VATVFEFMVM
+420 VFDFMVV

-436 STGLASMGPEGEKL
+436 SSGLASMGPEGEKL
-450 FGRGHFLD
+450 FGRSHFLD

-469 AARHGAKELGYVD
+469 AARHGSTELGYVD
-482 PMAVQQQRNGPTV
+482 PMAVQQHKDGPTV

-518 PTDDRGKSRWLG
+518 PTDDKGKSRWLG

-535 GFEVCQ
+535 SFEVCQ
-541 AMRRVLLQEGDAQ
+541 AMRRVLLRESDAEL
-554 FGLSR
+554 GLSK
-559 RGGQQLEEVSIFF
+559 RGIRQLDEICDLIAAPERQGALLLEDLPTGRLRWWTFAGGAVNSALALRLGEIGSTRVDDLWVETGLGISVPALIQHQVK
-572 HSVCRNISIMH
+572 HSAIAAFAESLAERSELKFSACLR
-583 LPDLLEHKY
+583 PDLLAAVV
-592 KIYYTVDFLKILRKD
+592 INR
-607 FIKVTYSILLAI
+607 S
-619 IIHLAL
+619 L
-625 DFIGHSLNAF
+625 D
-635 EVKTFIS
+635 ES
-642 NLTKNETLIWISYVS
+642 NLLRLVS
-657 AIYAVPILFS
+657 
-667 IAGFYL
+667 
-673 IIKNEIRQ
+673 
-681 RISLKLFTLTKNKFL
+681 ISLHATVQ
-696 FWLSMG
+696 S
-702 VMTLF
+702 
-707 FCVLKILITKTEF
+707 EP
-720 EYFLDYIAISITSSF
+720 
-735 ILAYYT
+735 
-741 TCFFYSLYS
+741 
-750 KKTIK
+750 